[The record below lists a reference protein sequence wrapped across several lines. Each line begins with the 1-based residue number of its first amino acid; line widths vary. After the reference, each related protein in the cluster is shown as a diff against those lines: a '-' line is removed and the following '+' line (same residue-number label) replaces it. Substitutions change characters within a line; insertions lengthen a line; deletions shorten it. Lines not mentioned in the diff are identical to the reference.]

1 MIYIEMPL
9 WLAIIIVICFI
20 VLLVYFIVGD
30 LFVRLMHEHYQL
42 ILREREVEIAP
53 TKDPVKE
60 ELRKKRLKRRKALRQ
75 NKADRRKYRESQGE
89 WVVPKGRK
97 KKYNKPQDGSSSMYA
112 WSPNYQ
118 KNNQN
123 KENKDE

>member
-1 MIYIEMPL
+1 M
-9 WLAIIIVICFI
+9 CK
-20 VLLVYFIVGD
+20 LLKK
-30 LFVRLMHEHYQL
+30 LFKKK
-42 ILREREVEIAP
+42 EVEVAP

-97 KKYNKPQDGSSSMYA
+97 KKYNKPQDGNSPYYA
-112 WSPNYQ
+112 WSSYYQ
-118 KNNQN
+118 KNHQN
-123 KENKDE
+123 